1 MSRFLAGSEI
11 RPASSSCPLVHEK
24 LIKPAVWR
32 RESGGSEIHENAAWN
47 VPKLVERV
55 VYTERPLQIRT
66 PELEKSRE

>member
-1 MSRFLAGSEI
+1 
-11 RPASSSCPLVHEK
+11 VHEK